1 MNLELVK
8 SGDKIA
14 VPGKLG
20 SEASYTIFN
29 VVRTT
34 KTQVIATLESNS
46 TIEVRFNRNGN
57 RLGGTESRYR
67 QAIPATPEILADVA
81 FQKAELTRRYAAIS
95 RFHKIPQA
103 AHLLT
108 TAQMEAL
115 ADAWERTTTPVSDVP
130 HSANLQD
137 IQVGNVISICKDGKK
152 TYRVKVTGLT
162 DRLLTTTFT
171 NPEVNHSL
179 MFNRE
184 TGQELGVNDG
194 YRIVPDTNESSN
206 NL

>member
-1 MNLELVK
+1 MDPDACLQRME
-8 SGDKIA
+8 DAIA
-14 VPGKLG
+14 
-20 SEASYTIFN
+20 ERN
-29 VVRTT
+29 
-34 KTQVIATLESNS
+34 KTQALNAYCDFREW
-46 TIEVRFNRNGN
+46 EEK
-57 RLGGTESRYR
+57 GGFVTDALR
-67 QAIPATPEILADVA
+67 A
-81 FQKAELTRRYAAIS
+81 RRDSLYT
-95 RFHKIPQA
+95 KLNE
-103 AHLLT
+103 LLT
-108 TAQMEAL
+108 KYYAQVKIINM
-115 ADAWERTTTPVSDVP
+115 
-130 HSANLQD
+130 
-137 IQVGNVISICKDGKK
+137 IYCKDGKK